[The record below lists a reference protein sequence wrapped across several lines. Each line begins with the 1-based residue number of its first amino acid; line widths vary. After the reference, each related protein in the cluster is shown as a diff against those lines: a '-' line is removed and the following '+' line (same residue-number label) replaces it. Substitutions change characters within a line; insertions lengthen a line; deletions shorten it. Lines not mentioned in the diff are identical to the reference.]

1 MQTIELQVKDGFT
14 KNILEILN
22 GLKGVMVED
31 IKVSK
36 DPNLEYDP
44 YFYERK
50 KSIDE
55 TIKAIDDGSMKMYS
69 SNEYNKTMDSFTEEL
84 KTKYADH

>member
-1 MQTIELQVKDGFT
+1 MQTIELKVKDGFT

-22 GLKGVMVED
+22 GLKGIMIED

-36 DPNLEYDP
+36 DPNLEYDS

-55 TIKAIDDGSMKMYS
+55 TIKAVDDGSMKMYDS
-69 SNEYNKTMDSFTEEL
+69 DVYNKIMDSFTEEL
-84 KTKYADH
+84 KIKYADH

>member
-1 MQTIELQVKDGFT
+1 MQTIQLQVKDEFT
-14 KNILEILN
+14 KNILEVLN
-22 GLKGVMVED
+22 GLKGVMIEE

-50 KSIDE
+50 RSLDA
-55 TIKAIDDGSMKMYS
+55 TIKAVDDGSMKMYDES
-69 SNEYNKTMDSFTEEL
+69 EYCEIMDSFMKEL
-84 KTKYADH
+84 EVKYADS

>member
-1 MQTIELQVKDGFT
+1 MQTIELKVKDGFT

-22 GLKGVMVED
+22 GLKGIMIED

-55 TIKAIDDGSMKMYS
+55 TIKAVDDGSMKMYDS
-69 SNEYNKTMDSFTEEL
+69 DGYNKIMDSFTEEL
-84 KTKYADH
+84 KIKYADH